1 MGGKKMKFEVMLTHT
16 VVEVFKVEASNHR
29 EACRKAMSGEG
40 VLEKN
45 WHLAYDKETMVGK
58 DEKFN

>member
-1 MGGKKMKFEVMLTHT
+1 MKFEVMLTHT
-16 VVEVFKVEASNHR
+16 VVEVFKVEASNHH
-29 EACRKAMSGEG
+29 EARGKAMNGEG

-58 DEKFN
+58 NEQS

>member
-1 MGGKKMKFEVMLTHT
+1 MKFEVMLTHT

-29 EACRKAMSGEG
+29 EARGKAMNGEG

-45 WHLAYDKETMVGK
+45 WHLAYDKETIVMK
-58 DEKFN
+58 EKETT